1 MAGTASTRVREV
13 LPAYTSSPAEAR
25 TRRETGQARSHWTVV
40 ATVCVGA
47 TMAALDASIVNVA
60 MPTLRSAFRRPVAE
74 VEWVALAYL
83 LVLASLLTVFGRL
96 GDLLGRGRIY
106 ITGFALFGLASA
118 ACGLAPTLGTL
129 IAARAVQAIGA
140 SMMQSNSI
148 ALITAATPPRQR
160 GRAIG
165 VQGAAQATG
174 LAIGP
179 VAGGWLLS
187 HAGWQWL
194 FYVNVPIAL
203 LGIALGLRFLPLH
216 RAKQGR
222 LRFDYPG
229 AALFAMAAFAGLL
242 ALSQGGEWG
251 WHSSATIVAGLAAL
265 AALAGFVW
273 HEQRTAEPLVDLRL
287 FTRPAIALGNLTGL
301 LSYLLLYGT
310 LFLVPFL
317 LEDQRGLEPQAV
329 GLLLAPVPLGLSL
342 AAPLGGWLSDRLGPR
357 ALTAAGMTLGAL
369 AVTALAFQGG
379 HSPPLLAAELAL
391 LGAGMGLFTPPN
403 NSAVMGAAPAGALSV
418 VGGLLNLTRSLGM
431 SLGVALAGTLFTARL
446 AAHTG
451 SLDAASAHAAA
462 YRDSF
467 LALAALA
474 ALATLLSLFRTGGA
488 GEASTPAEH
497 EERRKALAAS
507 MAE

>member
-1 MAGTASTRVREV
+1 MASIRVRPRH
-13 LPAYTSSPAEAR
+13 PAYISSSAAAR
-25 TRRETGQARSHWTVV
+25 PRSVTAPARSHWTVV
-40 ATVCVGA
+40 GTVCVGA

-60 MPTLRSAFRRPVAE
+60 MPTLRNAFRRPVAE

-96 GDLLGRGRIY
+96 GDLLGRGRVY
-106 ITGFALFGLASA
+106 VTGFALFGLASA
-118 ACGLAPTLGTL
+118 ACGLAPSLPVL

-174 LAIGP
+174 LAVGP

-203 LGIALGLRFLPLH
+203 LGIVLGLRFLPM
-216 RAKQGR
+216 RWVQQGR

-229 AALFAMAAFAGLL
+229 AALFATAAFAGLL

-251 WHSSATIVAGLAAL
+251 WHSRATIAAGLAAL

-273 HEQRTAEPLVDLRL
+273 REHHTPEPLVDLRL
-287 FTRPAIALGNLTGL
+287 FTHPTIALGNFTGL

-317 LEDQRGLEPQAV
+317 LEDQRGLEPQTV

-357 ALTAAGMTLGAL
+357 ALTTAGMALGAL
-369 AVTALAFQGG
+369 AVGALAFQGG
-379 HSPPLLAAELAL
+379 HSPLLLAAELAL
-391 LGAGMGLFTPPN
+391 LGTGMGLFTPPN
-403 NSAVMGAAPAGALSV
+403 NSSVMGAAPPGALSV

-431 SLGVALAGTLFTARL
+431 SLGVALAGTLLTARL
-446 AAHTG
+446 AAYALATD
-451 SLDAASAHAAA
+451 SALAHAAA

-474 ALATLLSLFRTGGA
+474 ALAAFLSLFRTGGA
-488 GEASTPAEH
+488 SDTGTPVQR
-497 EERRKALAAS
+497 EERREALAAS

>member
-1 MAGTASTRVREV
+1 MTSARLRQLHAAYASPPAAAWPRGMTA
-13 LPAYTSSPAEAR
+13 
-25 TRRETGQARSHWTVV
+25 QAPSHWTVV

-60 MPTLRSAFRRPVAE
+60 MPTLRTEFRRPVAE

-106 ITGFALFGLASA
+106 VTGFALFGLASA
-118 ACGLAPTLGTL
+118 VCGLAPSLGAL
-129 IAARAVQAIGA
+129 IAARAVQAVGA

-148 ALITAATPPRQR
+148 ALITAATPPQQR

-203 LGIALGLRFLPLH
+203 LGIVLGLRFLPLR
-216 RAKQGR
+216 RAQQER
-222 LRFDYPG
+222 LRFDYLG
-229 AALFAMAAFAGLL
+229 AALFAVAAFAGLL

-251 WHSSATIVAGLAAL
+251 WRSGATIVAGLATL

-273 HEQRTAEPLVDLRL
+273 REQRTAEPLVDLRL
-287 FTRPAIALGNLTGL
+287 FTQPTIALGNFTGL

-357 ALTAAGMTLGAL
+357 ALTATGMALGAL
-369 AVTALAFQGG
+369 AVAALAFQGG
-379 HSPPLLAAELAL
+379 HSPLLLAVELAL
-391 LGAGMGLFTPPN
+391 LGTGMGLFTPPN
-403 NSAVMGAAPAGALSV
+403 NSSVMGAAPPGALSV

-431 SLGVALAGTLFTARL
+431 SLGVALAGTLLTARL
-446 AAHTG
+446 AAYTG
-451 SLDAASAHAAA
+451 ALDAASAHAAA
-462 YRDSF
+462 YRDSL
-467 LALAALA
+467 LALAGLAALA
-474 ALATLLSLFRTGGA
+474 ALLSLFRTGGA
-488 GEASTPAEH
+488 GGTGTPAGR
-497 EERRKALAAS
+497 EERREALAAS

>member
-1 MAGTASTRVREV
+1 MFSVAFRHSRYSPPRARALAQQAGAT
-13 LPAYTSSPAEAR
+13 
-25 TRRETGQARSHWTVV
+25 ARSHWTVV

-60 MPTLRSAFRRPVAE
+60 MPTLRAVFQRPVAE

-83 LVLASLLTVFGRL
+83 LVLASLLTIFGRL
-96 GDLLGRGRIY
+96 GDLLGRSRIY
-106 ITGFALFGLASA
+106 LAGFAVFGLASA
-118 ACGLAPTLGTL
+118 ACGLAPSLGVL

-148 ALITAATPPRQR
+148 ALITAATPPQQR

-165 VQGAAQATG
+165 IQGAAQATG

-203 LGIALGLRFLPLH
+203 LGIALGLRFLPVQQH
-216 RAKQGR
+216 RRQGR
-222 LRFDYPG
+222 LCFDYLG
-229 AALFAMAAFAGLL
+229 AALFATAAFAGLL
-242 ALSQGGEWG
+242 ALSQGSEWG
-251 WHSSATIVAGLAAL
+251 WQSTATMTAGAAAL
-265 AALAGFVW
+265 VALAGFLW
-273 HEQRTAEPLVDLRL
+273 YERRAAEPLVDLRL
-287 FTRPAIALGNLTGL
+287 FTHPTIALGNLTGL

-317 LEDQRGLEPQAV
+317 LQDQRGLEPQVV

-357 ALTAAGMTLGAL
+357 VLTTAGMALGAL
-369 AVTALAFQGG
+369 AVTALAFQEGRPLG
-379 HSPPLLAAELAL
+379 LLALALAL
-391 LGAGMGLFTPPN
+391 LGVGMGLFTPPN
-403 NSAVMGAAPAGALSV
+403 NSSVMGAAPSSSLSV

-431 SLGVALAGTLFTARL
+431 SLGVALAGTLLVARL
-446 AAHTG
+446 AAYAG
-451 SLDAASAHAAA
+451 ASDPAQAHAAA

-467 LALAALA
+467 LALATLAALA
-474 ALATLLSLFRTGGA
+474 ALLSLLRAGGA
-488 GEASTPAEH
+488 PARH
-497 EERRKALAAS
+497 EGQRRHEALAAG